1 MCHTFCLDKSN
12 LLHPLKIPTH
22 SNHHEV
28 VAEEVSSIFAI
39 FTSLTIYEGHVAF
52 LKKCRQL
59 ILPSDTPNFI
69 QLILIECSSSLSL
82 TPGLRMI

>member
-28 VAEEVSSIFAI
+28 VAEESNISSIFAI

-59 ILPSDTPNFI
+59 ILPSDNTQFH
-69 QLILIECSSSLSL
+69 SDYSD
-82 TPGLRMI
+82 